1 MPTIAQDSTEQITLL
16 AIDGHLLPFKRNL
29 CFYMS
34 KPCVRKEPV
43 LVPGRDDPTAPDHLA
58 AQFYGTVLRDGDQF
72 RMWYYSVGCGSG
84 EELRLGPVCYAQ
96 SEDGIHWTKP
106 KLGQVSIEGSR
117 DNNALKLTGTKTYGV
132 AVIKDV
138 DDPDPGRRYKMVYNA
153 IDRQEN
159 WVEPA
164 LAGHARSTLRTATS
178 ADGLHWTVRPDFPL
192 DVFVELS
199 SAHQHDGLFIAHGQ
213 GKLREEGGALHGR
226 RGYAWVSTD
235 FNHWVQGQAETFALP
250 EPSDT
255 SQRGVGGQYD
265 QVHLGVGAASYGSVV
280 VGLYGLWHEQGW
292 GLGGTT
298 CDLGLVVSNDGIHFH
313 EPAKGH
319 IFISHENS
327 SVTPVAG
334 KPYPTILCQANGILH
349 VAEQTRIYHGRWR
362 NAPHDLDYYGEVALA
377 TIPRDRWGALGLV
390 PGAEDGWVWSAPIQ
404 LPGGNSQFFLN
415 ADFFWLLQIEISD
428 AQFNLLPE
436 YSGPNSGAAS
446 DAERGAG
453 IPHENGALDCPVV
466 WPGAELSALRGK
478 TVRFRVHLK
487 NSQGQPRIFAMYIR

>member
-1 MPTIAQDSTEQITLL
+1 MPAIAQDSTEQITLL

-43 LVPGRDDPTAPDHLA
+43 LVPSRDDPSAPDHLA

-72 RMWYYSVGCGSG
+72 RMWYYSVGSGSG

-117 DNNALKLTGTKTYGV
+117 DNNALKLTGAKTYGV

-138 DDPDPGRRYKMVYNA
+138 DDPDPRRRYKMVYNPIA
-153 IDRQEN
+153 RQEN
-159 WVEPA
+159 WAEPA

-192 DVFVELS
+192 DVFVEMA
-199 SAHQHDGLFIAHGQ
+199 SAHQHDGLFIVHGQ
-213 GKLREEGGALHGR
+213 GKLREEGGAPHGR

-280 VGLYGLWHEQGW
+280 VGLYGLWHERGW

-298 CDLGLVVSNDGIHFH
+298 CDLGLVISNDGIHFH

-334 KPYPTILCQANGILH
+334 KSYPTILCQANGILH

-390 PGAEDGWVWSAPIQ
+390 PGAQDGWVWSAPIQ
-404 LPGGNSQFFLN
+404 LPGGNFQFFLN

-428 AQFNLLPE
+428 AQFNLLAE